1 MRTTRKRTQGRALRT
16 LTTTL
21 ALALLAALLL
31 AGAALAAGHEGL
43 GGKSAAKPGKPTATG
58 PSGAIATTMP
68 TFTWS
73 KAKGAARYEL
83 RVYQSGG
90 LLLKRSGIRNLSW
103 TSRLA
108 LPINVDLTWKVRG
121 SRAGRAGA
129 WSGSLAFKIMPPS
142 PEPALTAFSFR
153 GLTPLV
159 TGVIDEAAHTI
170 ALTVPA
176 GTDRSA
182 LVATFTTTGASVAI
196 AGTPQV
202 SGLTANDFTNPV
214 TYTVTAADGDAQ
226 AYTVTVTVAAN
237 AAKALTAFSFQ
248 GLTPP
253 VVGAITEAAHTIA
266 LTVPTGVGLT
276 ALVATFT
283 TTGASVAIA
292 GTPQVSGLTA
302 NDFTNPVTYTVTAA
316 DGTTQ
321 AYVVTATVGGS
332 AAKAITAFGFRGLT
346 PLVMGVITEAAH
358 TIALTVPSGT
368 DVSALVATF
377 NTTGA
382 SVAIAGTPQVSGV
395 TANSFTNPVT
405 YTVTAGDGTTQA
417 YVATVTLA
425 GSPAKAITAF
435 SFQGLTPPVVG
446 VIDETLHTIALTAPA
461 GAGLTALV
469 ATFTTTGTSV
479 AIAGTPQVSG
489 TTANNFTNPVTYTV
503 TAGDGTTQTYVVTVT
518 VAVPLAIGDAYQG
531 GIVAYIL
538 QPGDPGHDA
547 NVQHGLIAATA
558 DETPSGAGIIW
569 ALPGSQGASVPGG
582 TGTAIGTGAANTT
595 NIITQNGAG
604 GAYAAGLAGANTSG
618 GYSDWYLPS
627 KDELAQ
633 LYTNQVAIGGFGTAA
648 YWSSSEHAENTA
660 WYQTFDGGNQDF
672 YYKGATYRVRAVR
685 SF

>member
-176 GTDRSA
+176 GTDRS
-182 LVATFTTTGASVAI
+182 
-196 AGTPQV
+196 
-202 SGLTANDFTNPV
+202 
-214 TYTVTAADGDAQ
+214 
-226 AYTVTVTVAAN
+226 
-237 AAKALTAFSFQ
+237 
-248 GLTPP
+248 
-253 VVGAITEAAHTIA
+253 
-266 LTVPTGVGLT
+266 